1 MLQLI
6 NHSGLQS
13 KQGFREIDEINIDDL
28 YNNLRAYEDEMKRSS
43 SSTSTSQ
50 NLAFLSSENT
60 SSTNEVST
68 VSGDFG
74 VSTTGGISQVSTT
87 LCAHDVACSFFA
99 QPTTSPQLENKDFQQ
114 IDKDDL
120 EELDLRWKVAISG
133 RNQGRRSYG
142 DNGRSTAPTNES
154 SSQALVAQDVLGGYD
169 WSNDFEVEPVNYA
182 LMAISSSSSSSSSD
196 NEVQK
201 SSKQCLESFKSLQK
215 NYDSEREKHRRA
227 RLEIQGYELALESLE
242 SRILVYE
249 KNELAWGEK

>member
-13 KQGFREIDEINIDDL
+13 KQGFRVFKFHFYSL
-28 YNNLRAYEDEMKRSS
+28 KY
-43 SSTSTSQ
+43 
-50 NLAFLSSENT
+50 LAFLASEET
-60 SSTNEVST
+60 SCTNVVST

-74 VSTTGGISQVSTT
+74 VSTAGGISQVSSTP
-87 LCAHDVACSFFA
+87 CAHDVACSFFA
-99 QPTTSPQLENKDFQQ
+99 QPTTSLTENKDFQQ

-154 SSQALVAQDVLGGYD
+154 SLQALVAQDVLGGYE

-227 RLEIQGYELALESLE
+227 RLVIRVMS
-242 SRILVYE
+242 
-249 KNELAWGEK
+249 